1 MNFYIRQIKLWFK
14 KNVDPKV
21 YEFEPNKINVITG
34 DSSTGKSSILRI
46 IDYCLLTER
55 STIVEDVINQNV
67 KWYGLAFSLNDVDY
81 VIARKNPQDETAE
94 QQMFFSE
101 SSDFPDKLQVNTTR
115 GELLLK
121 LNELFHTP
129 KATFRIERKKT
140 EVNLNFRHFLIFS
153 YLTEDIIATMN
164 TYFDT
169 QFFGSKLDFDYFLD
183 DFIKIALGIED
194 AVQDE
199 LKKKYSEEKKKV
211 ELEYKKREEYAK
223 KKHVYENTLHRLKD
237 KFVSL
242 GLGEDSFF
250 NDVDTMLRIIKLG
263 LQKFEQY
270 SDNNKII
277 KDLDELTKKRKTLV
291 AQIAQYNSLK
301 REYERYQTLSQDQGD
316 SLIPMDFLN
325 KHIEEVL
332 DYEDTKL
339 LVLSLRDSLQ
349 KIKETSLQK
358 VELPVNFEQHYKEL
372 TARRQAIDAKI
383 SQMDR
388 LSKNAGSVR
397 WMHEVVKLRVEFEN
411 LKEPKFK
418 GLTDSA
424 YINLQDEVNALN
436 DQISR
441 FISNKVDVEN
451 GLDEAINK
459 YYNSQ
464 IGISASYN
472 SCRPHFNIEERML
485 MLKSSNSRFYKRNV
499 GSKSNYMFMHLCF
512 FLGLHDFL
520 LQQDNAFVPNFLFI
534 DQPSIPY
541 YADKSKH
548 DENTQNDDEK
558 KLRDAFNLMN
568 RFMDTIVGFQKHDF
582 QIIMIEHA
590 DSKYWDDFKYFETK
604 YVFTEDKDFG
614 LIPEILA
621 RKSL

>member
-1 MNFYIRQIKLWFK
+1 MNFYIKQIKLWFK
-14 KNVDPKV
+14 KDVEPKV
-21 YEFEPNKINVITG
+21 YEFKPNKINVITG

-46 IDYCLLTER
+46 IDYCLLSER
-55 STIVEDVINQNV
+55 STIVEDVINQNI
-67 KWYGLAFSLNDVDY
+67 KWYGLAFSLNDVNY
-81 VIARKNPQDETAE
+81 VIVRKNPQNETAA

-101 SSDFPDKLQVNTTR
+101 GSDFPDKLQVNTNR
-115 GELLLK
+115 GELLLR

-129 KATFRIERKKT
+129 KATFRIDRKKA

-169 QFFGSKLDFDYFLD
+169 HFFGSKLDFDYFLD

-194 AVQDE
+194 AKQEE
-199 LKKKYSEEKKKV
+199 LKKQYSEEKKKI
-211 ELEYKKREEYAK
+211 EAEYKKREEYAK
-223 KKHVYENTLHRLKD
+223 KKQIYDNTLLRLKN

-250 NDVDTMLRIIKLG
+250 NDVDTMLRIVKCG

-270 SDNNKII
+270 SDNNKVM
-277 KDLDELTKKRKTLV
+277 KSLDDLKKKRKTLT
-291 AQIAQYNSLK
+291 AQITQYNSLK
-301 REYERYQTLSQDQGD
+301 REYECYQALSKDQCD
-316 SLIPMDFLN
+316 SLVPLEFLN
-325 KHIEEVL
+325 NHLEEVL

-339 LVLSLRDSLQ
+339 LVQSLRDSLL
-349 KIKETSLQK
+349 KIKETSNQK
-358 VELPVNFEQHYKEL
+358 VELPENFEQHYKDLIEQRK
-372 TARRQAIDAKI
+372 TVDAKI
-383 SQMDR
+383 SQMDK
-388 LSKNAGSVR
+388 LSKNAENVR
-397 WMHEVVKLRVEFEN
+397 WMHEAVKLRIEFEN
-411 LKEPKFK
+411 LKEPRFK
-418 GLTDSA
+418 GLTDSE
-424 YINLQDEVNALN
+424 YINLQDKVNALN

-441 FISNKVDVEN
+441 FISNKSEVEN
-451 GLDEAINK
+451 RLDETINK
-459 YYNSQ
+459 YYGSQ

-472 SCRPHFNIEERML
+472 SCCPHFNIEERML
-485 MLKSSNSRFYKRNV
+485 MLKSADSKFYKRNV

-520 LQQDNAFVPNFLFI
+520 LQQNNAFVPNFLFI

-541 YADKSKH
+541 YADKNKLGP
-548 DENTQNDDEK
+548 NIQNDDEK
-558 KLRDAFNLMN
+558 KLRDAFCLMN
-568 RFMDTIVGFQKHDF
+568 RFMDTIVGLKRQDF

-590 DSKYWDDFKYFETK
+590 DSKYWDDFKYFETR

-621 RKSL
+621 RK

>member
-67 KWYGLAFSLNDVDY
+67 KWYGLVFSLNGVDY

-101 SSDFPDKLQVNTTR
+101 NSDFPDKLQVNTNR

-211 ELEYKKREEYAK
+211 EVEYKKREEYAK

-270 SDNNKII
+270 SDNNKIM
-277 KDLDELTKKRKTLV
+277 KDLDELTKKRKILV

-301 REYERYQTLSQDQGD
+301 REYVRYQTLSQDQGD
-316 SLIPMDFLN
+316 SLIPLDFLN

-358 VELPVNFEQHYKEL
+358 VGLPVNFEQHYKEL
-372 TARRQAIDAKI
+372 IAQRQAIEAKI

-418 GLTDSA
+418 GLIDSA

-441 FISNKVDVEN
+441 FISNKADVEN

-520 LQQDNAFVPNFLFI
+520 LQQNNAFVPNFLFI

-541 YADKSKH
+541 YADKSKR
-548 DENTQNDDEK
+548 DENAQNDDEK

-621 RKSL
+621 RKSW

>member
-14 KNVDPKV
+14 INLEPKV
-21 YEFEPNKINVITG
+21 YEFKPNKINVITG

-46 IDYCLLTER
+46 IDYCLLSER

-67 KWYGLAFSLNDVDY
+67 KWYGLAFSLNNVNY
-81 VIARKNPQDETAE
+81 VVARKNPQNETAD

-101 SSDFPDKLQVNTTR
+101 GTDFPDKLQANTNR

-121 LNELFHTP
+121 FNELFHTP
-129 KATFRIERKKT
+129 KATFRIDKKKA

-169 QFFGSKLDFDYFLD
+169 HFFDSKLEFDYFLD

-194 AVQDE
+194 AKQDE
-199 LKKKYSEEKKKV
+199 LKKKYAEEKKKIDA
-211 ELEYKKREEYAK
+211 EYKKREEYEK
-223 KKHVYENTLHRLKD
+223 KKQNYEKKLLSLKD

-242 GLGEDSFF
+242 GLGDESLF
-250 NDVDTMLRIIKLG
+250 NDVDIMLSIVKQG
-263 LQKFEQY
+263 LQNFERY
-270 SDNNKII
+270 SDNDKII
-277 KDLDELTKKRKTLV
+277 KELDDLNGKRKMLSV
-291 AQIAQYNSLK
+291 QIAKYNSLK
-301 REYERYQTLSQDQGD
+301 REYERYQNLSKEQVD
-316 SLIPMDFLN
+316 SLVPLDFLN

-339 LVLSLRDSLQ
+339 LVQSLRDSLQ
-349 KIKETSLQK
+349 KIKKTCEQK
-358 VELPVNFEQHYKEL
+358 VELPENFEQHYKVLIEQ
-372 TARRQAIDAKI
+372 RQVVDAKI
-383 SQMDR
+383 SRMGR
-388 LSKNAGSVR
+388 LMKSAESVR
-397 WMHEVVKLRVEFEN
+397 WMHEVVKLRVDFEN

-418 GLTDSA
+418 GLTNPE

-436 DQISR
+436 DKILR
-441 FISNKVDVEN
+441 FISNKSGLEAS
-451 GLDEAINK
+451 LDEAINK
-459 YYNSQ
+459 YYGSQ
-464 IGISASYN
+464 IGISATYN
-472 SCRPHFNIEERML
+472 SCIPHFNIEERML
-485 MLKSSNSRFYKRNV
+485 MLKSSDSKFYKRNV

-520 LQQDNAFVPNFLFI
+520 LQQKNAFVPNFLFI

-541 YADKSKH
+541 YADKNKL
-548 DENTQNDDEK
+548 DNGIQNDDEK
-558 KLRDAFNLMN
+558 KLRDAFCLMN
-568 RFMDTIVGFQKHDF
+568 HFMDTIIGFEKRDF

-590 DSKYWDDFKYFETK
+590 DSKYWDNFNYFETR

-614 LIPEILA
+614 LIPEFLA
-621 RKSL
+621 RR

>member
-55 STIVEDVINQNV
+55 STIVEDVINKNV

-211 ELEYKKREEYAK
+211 EVEYKKREEYAK

-270 SDNNKII
+270 SDNNKIM

-316 SLIPMDFLN
+316 SLIPLDFLN

-339 LVLSLRDSLQ
+339 LVLGLRDTLQ
-349 KIKETSLQK
+349 KIKETSLQN

-372 TARRQAIDAKI
+372 TAQRQAIDAKI

-424 YINLQDEVNALN
+424 YINLQDEVNALK

-451 GLDEAINK
+451 DLDEAINK

-512 FLGLHDFL
+512 FLGLHDSL
-520 LQQDNAFVPNFLFI
+520 LQQNNAFVPNFLFI

-541 YADKSKH
+541 YADKSKR
-548 DENTQNDDEK
+548 DENAQNDDEK

-621 RKSL
+621 RKSW

>member
-1 MNFYIRQIKLWFK
+1 MNFYIRQIELWFK
-14 KNVDPKV
+14 KNVAPKV

-129 KATFRIERKKT
+129 KATFRSERKKT

-211 ELEYKKREEYAK
+211 EVEYKKREEYAK
-223 KKHVYENTLHRLKD
+223 KKKAYENTLLRLKD

-250 NDVDTMLRIIKLG
+250 NDADTMLRIIKLG

-270 SDNNKII
+270 SDNNKIM
-277 KDLDELTKKRKTLV
+277 KDLDELTKKRKTLL

-316 SLIPMDFLN
+316 SLIPLDFLN

-349 KIKETSLQK
+349 EIKETSLQK

-372 TARRQAIDAKI
+372 TAQRQAIDAKI

-568 RFMDTIVGFQKHDF
+568 RFMDTIVGFQKLDF

-621 RKSL
+621 RKSW

>member
-1 MNFYIRQIKLWFK
+1 MNFYIRQIELWFK
-14 KNVDPKV
+14 KNVAPKV

-211 ELEYKKREEYAK
+211 EVEYKKREEYAK
-223 KKHVYENTLHRLKD
+223 KKKAYENTLLRLKD

-250 NDVDTMLRIIKLG
+250 NDAYTMLRIIKLG

-270 SDNNKII
+270 SDNNKIM
-277 KDLDELTKKRKTLV
+277 KDLDELTKKRKTLL

-316 SLIPMDFLN
+316 SLIPLDFLN

-349 KIKETSLQK
+349 EIKETSLQK

-372 TARRQAIDAKI
+372 TAQRQAIDAKI

-568 RFMDTIVGFQKHDF
+568 RFMDTIVGFQKLDF

-621 RKSL
+621 RKSW

>member
-1 MNFYIRQIKLWFK
+1 MNFYIRQIELWFK
-14 KNVDPKV
+14 KNVAPKV

-129 KATFRIERKKT
+129 KVTFRIERKKT

-211 ELEYKKREEYAK
+211 EVEYKKREEYAK
-223 KKHVYENTLHRLKD
+223 KKKAYENTLLRLKD

-250 NDVDTMLRIIKLG
+250 NDADTMLRIIKLG

-270 SDNNKII
+270 SDNNKIM
-277 KDLDELTKKRKTLV
+277 KDLDELTKKRKTLL

-316 SLIPMDFLN
+316 SLIPLDFLN

-349 KIKETSLQK
+349 EIKETSLQK

-372 TARRQAIDAKI
+372 TAQRQAIDAKI

-411 LKEPKFK
+411 LMEPKFK

-621 RKSL
+621 RKS

>member
-1 MNFYIRQIKLWFK
+1 MNFYIRQIELWFK
-14 KNVDPKV
+14 KNVAPKV

-199 LKKKYSEEKKKV
+199 LKKKYFEEKKKV
-211 ELEYKKREEYAK
+211 EVEYKKREEYAK
-223 KKHVYENTLHRLKD
+223 KKKAYENTLLRLKD

-250 NDVDTMLRIIKLG
+250 NDADTMLRIIKLG

-270 SDNNKII
+270 SDNNKIM
-277 KDLDELTKKRKTLV
+277 KDLDELTKKRKTLL

-316 SLIPMDFLN
+316 SLIPLDFLN

-349 KIKETSLQK
+349 EIKETSLQK

-372 TARRQAIDAKI
+372 TAQRQAIDAKI

-411 LKEPKFK
+411 LMEPKFK

-621 RKSL
+621 RKSW

>member
-14 KNVDPKV
+14 KNVAPKV

-169 QFFGSKLDFDYFLD
+169 RFFGSKLDFDYFLD

-211 ELEYKKREEYAK
+211 EVEYKKREEYAK
-223 KKHVYENTLHRLKD
+223 KKHVYENTLLRLKD

-250 NDVDTMLRIIKLG
+250 NDADTMLRIIKLG

-270 SDNNKII
+270 SDNNKIM
-277 KDLDELTKKRKTLV
+277 KDLDELTKKRKTLL

-316 SLIPMDFLN
+316 SLIPLDFLN

-372 TARRQAIDAKI
+372 TAQRQAIDAKI

-621 RKSL
+621 RKS

>member
-14 KNVDPKV
+14 QNVEPKV
-21 YEFEPNKINVITG
+21 YEFVPNKINVITG

-46 IDYCLLTER
+46 IDYCLLSER

-67 KWYGLAFSLNDVDY
+67 KWYGLAFTLNSVDY
-81 VIARKNPQDETAE
+81 VVARKNPQNEIVE
-94 QQMFFSE
+94 QQMYFSE
-101 SSDFPDKLQVNTTR
+101 GKDFPVELQANTNR

-121 LNELFHTP
+121 FNELFHTP
-129 KATFRIERKKT
+129 KATFRIDKKKP

-164 TYFDT
+164 TYFDSN
-169 QFFGSKLDFDYFLD
+169 FFGSKIDFDYFLD

-194 AVQDE
+194 AKQDE
-199 LKKKYSEEKKKV
+199 LKKKYAEEKKKM
-211 ELEYKKREEYAK
+211 EAEYKKREDYAK
-223 KKHVYENTLHRLKD
+223 KKQTYEKTLLRLKD

-242 GLGEDSFF
+242 ELGEDCLF
-250 NDVDTMLRIIKLG
+250 NDVDFMLRIVKQG

-270 SDNNKII
+270 SDNDKIM
-277 KDLDELTKKRKTLV
+277 KDLDALKEKRKTLT
-291 AQIAQYNSLK
+291 AQIAKYNSLK
-301 REYERYQTLSQDQGD
+301 REYERYQNLSKEQGD
-316 SLIPMDFLN
+316 SLVPLNFLN

-339 LVLSLRDSLQ
+339 LVQNLRDSLL
-349 KIKETSLQK
+349 KIKETCEQK
-358 VELPVNFEQHYKEL
+358 IELPENFEQHYKDL
-372 TARRQAIDAKI
+372 IAQKQAVDSKIAR
-383 SQMDR
+383 MDK
-388 LSKNAGSVR
+388 LSKNTASVR
-397 WMHEVVKLRVEFEN
+397 WMHEAVKLRVEFEN

-418 GLTDSA
+418 GLTDSE
-424 YINLQDEVNALN
+424 YINLQDEVNDLS
-436 DQISR
+436 DKISR
-441 FISNKVDVEN
+441 FISNKSEIEA
-451 GLDEAINK
+451 GLDDAINK
-459 YYNSQ
+459 YYGSQ

-485 MLKSSNSRFYKRNV
+485 MLKSPDSKFYKRNV

-520 LQQDNAFVPNFLFI
+520 LQQNNAFVPNFLFI

-541 YADKSKH
+541 YADKTKH
-548 DENTQNDDEK
+548 NENVQNDDEK
-558 KLRDAFNLMN
+558 KLRDAFCLMN
-568 RFMDTIVGFQKHDF
+568 RFMDTIVSLKKKDF

-590 DSKYWDDFKYFETK
+590 DSKYWDNYNYFETK

-614 LIPEILA
+614 LIPKILA
-621 RKSL
+621 RKS

>member
-1 MNFYIRQIKLWFK
+1 MNFYIRQIELWFK
-14 KNVDPKV
+14 KNVAPKV

-129 KATFRIERKKT
+129 KVTFRIERKKT

-211 ELEYKKREEYAK
+211 EVEYKKREEYAK
-223 KKHVYENTLHRLKD
+223 KKKAYENTLLRLKD

-250 NDVDTMLRIIKLG
+250 NDADTMLRIIKLG

-270 SDNNKII
+270 SDNNKIM
-277 KDLDELTKKRKTLV
+277 KDLDELTKKRKTLL

-316 SLIPMDFLN
+316 SLIPLDFLN

-349 KIKETSLQK
+349 EIKETSLQK

-372 TARRQAIDAKI
+372 TAQRQAIDAKI

-411 LKEPKFK
+411 LMEPKFK

-424 YINLQDEVNALN
+424 YINLQDEINALN

-621 RKSL
+621 RKSW

>member
-169 QFFGSKLDFDYFLD
+169 QFFGPKLDFDYFLD

-211 ELEYKKREEYAK
+211 EVEYKKREEYAK

-270 SDNNKII
+270 SDNNKIM

-316 SLIPMDFLN
+316 SLIPIDFLN

-339 LVLSLRDSLQ
+339 LVLSLRDTLQ

-372 TARRQAIDAKI
+372 TAQRQAIDAKI

-548 DENTQNDDEK
+548 DENAQNDDEK

-621 RKSL
+621 RKSW

>member
-14 KNVDPKV
+14 QNVEPKV
-21 YEFEPNKINVITG
+21 YEFVPNKINVITG

-46 IDYCLLTER
+46 IDYCLLSER

-67 KWYGLAFSLNDVDY
+67 KWYGLAFTLNSVDY
-81 VIARKNPQDETAE
+81 VVARKNPQNEIVE
-94 QQMFFSE
+94 QQMYFSE
-101 SSDFPDKLQVNTTR
+101 GKDFPVELQANTNR

-121 LNELFHTP
+121 FNELFHTP
-129 KATFRIERKKT
+129 KATFRIDKKKP

-164 TYFDT
+164 AYFDSN
-169 QFFGSKLDFDYFLD
+169 FFGSKIDFDYFLD

-194 AVQDE
+194 AKQDE
-199 LKKKYSEEKKKV
+199 LKKKYAEEKKKM
-211 ELEYKKREEYAK
+211 EAEYKKREDYAK
-223 KKHVYENTLHRLKD
+223 KKQTYEKTLLRLKD

-242 GLGEDSFF
+242 ELGEDCLF
-250 NDVDTMLRIIKLG
+250 NDVDFMLRIVKQG

-270 SDNNKII
+270 SDNDKIM
-277 KDLDELTKKRKTLV
+277 KDLDALKEKRKTLT
-291 AQIAQYNSLK
+291 AQIAKYNSLK
-301 REYERYQTLSQDQGD
+301 REYERYQNLSKEQGD
-316 SLIPMDFLN
+316 SLVPLNFLN

-339 LVLSLRDSLQ
+339 LVQNLRDSLL
-349 KIKETSLQK
+349 KIKETCEQK
-358 VELPVNFEQHYKEL
+358 IELPENFEQHYKDL
-372 TARRQAIDAKI
+372 IAQKQAVDSKIAR
-383 SQMDR
+383 MDK
-388 LSKNAGSVR
+388 LSKNTASVR
-397 WMHEVVKLRVEFEN
+397 WMHEAVKLRVEFEN

-418 GLTDSA
+418 GLTDSE
-424 YINLQDEVNALN
+424 YINLQDEVNDLS
-436 DQISR
+436 DKISR
-441 FISNKVDVEN
+441 FISNKSEIEA
-451 GLDEAINK
+451 GLDDAINK
-459 YYNSQ
+459 YYGSQ

-485 MLKSSNSRFYKRNV
+485 MLKSPDSKFYKRNV

-520 LQQDNAFVPNFLFI
+520 LQQNNSFVPNFLFI

-541 YADKSKH
+541 YADKTKH
-548 DENTQNDDEK
+548 NENIQNDDEK
-558 KLRDAFNLMN
+558 KLRDAFCLMN
-568 RFMDTIVGFQKHDF
+568 RFMDTIVGLKKQNF

-590 DSKYWDDFKYFETK
+590 DSKYWDNFNYFETR
-604 YVFTEDKDFG
+604 YGFTEDKDFG

-621 RKSL
+621 RKS